1 MKCSEL
7 HFGEIPFYLVLCTGR
22 LIILNSKTS
31 EFKCRSAKR
40 KIYCINFTL
49 LSTYVYTEKRI
60 LCSDQEMV
68 LTFKKKWCI
77 DFLILSIILPG
88 KHNCYFENNDVNWY
102 ITCRYLTTSTMCG
115 SRFFFG
121 EGVWTSS
128 PHPPPRPPPPV
139 LIHACQFLVACIYY
153 AIEIGMCFL
162 ILLTNTYWHR
172 HLTLYIFLVIK
183 NIDPLPCNT

>member
-7 HFGEIPFYLVLCTGR
+7 HFGEFPFYLVLCTGR

-49 LSTYVYTEKRI
+49 LSIRRTKSSAQI
-60 LCSDQEMV
+60 KKWSWHL
-68 LTFKKKWCI
+68 KKKWCI

-128 PHPPPRPPPPV
+128 PHPPRRPPPPQSWSTHV
-139 LIHACQFLVACIYY
+139 NFWWLAYTMLS
-153 AIEIGMCFL
+153 
-162 ILLTNTYWHR
+162 
-172 HLTLYIFLVIK
+172 K
-183 NIDPLPCNT
+183 

>member
-1 MKCSEL
+1 MKFSEL

-31 EFKCRSAKR
+31 EFKCRSAMR

-49 LSTYVYTEKRI
+49 LSTCIHTENQI
-60 LCSDQEMV
+60 FCSDQEMV

-128 PHPPPRPPPPV
+128 PHPPPRPPPPSLDPRMSISGGLHILCYRNRNV
-139 LIHACQFLVACIYY
+139 LPYSSDQHILTQASDVIYLPRY
-153 AIEIGMCFL
+153 KK
-162 ILLTNTYWHR
+162 YR
-172 HLTLYIFLVIK
+172 PLTL
-183 NIDPLPCNT
+183 